1 MNGNE
6 FVYRLQG
13 SPGGSRPGMHGS
25 RREGQGL
32 SFARHGPLLDHPDPR
47 RLDLRASL
55 RSVPRE
61 WLVRI
66 NRQRSAVTLEAV
78 VDVSAS
84 MHVGPTSTRG
94 KLGVAEDFVT
104 ALGTSAFR
112 SGDRVGMM
120 AFDHTRRDTL
130 RVSARAARG
139 IGVAMAE
146 SLDVCDARD
155 ARAGSLAGL
164 TACAEAAS
172 GSAAL
177 VFIVSD
183 FHWPLDGIGAA
194 LDTFAAK
201 RIVPI
206 VLWDGSEL
214 EPPGSRSGW
223 VTLADAENG
232 RRRHLWLNA
241 RTRERW
247 RERVAARRAELDAR
261 FAECGVQPFHVTGA
275 FDAEALTRYFMET
288 IG

>member
-1 MNGNE
+1 MNSDE

-32 SFARHGPLLDHPDPR
+32 AFARHGPLLDHPDPR

-66 NRQRSAVTLEAV
+66 NRQRSAVAIEAV

-84 MHVGPTSTRG
+84 MHVGRESARG
-94 KLGVAEDFVT
+94 KLGVAERFVA

-112 SGDRVGMM
+112 SGDRVGLM
-120 AFDHTRRDTL
+120 AFDETRRDSL
-130 RVSARAARG
+130 RVTSRAARG

-146 SLDVCDARD
+146 ALGRCRADEAG
-155 ARAGSLAGL
+155 AGSLAGL
-164 TACAEAAS
+164 SACAQAAS

-183 FHWPLDGIGAA
+183 FHWALDGIGDA
-194 LDTFAAK
+194 LDTFAAR

-206 VLWDGSEL
+206 VLWDQSEL
-214 EPPGSRSGW
+214 EPPGTSGW
-223 VTLADAENG
+223 VTLSDAEHG

-241 RTRERW
+241 NTRKRW
-247 RERVAARRAELDAR
+247 LDKVAARRGELDR
-261 FAECGVQPFHVTGA
+261 QFAACGVQPFHVTGA
-275 FDAEALTRYFMET
+275 FDAEALSRYFMET